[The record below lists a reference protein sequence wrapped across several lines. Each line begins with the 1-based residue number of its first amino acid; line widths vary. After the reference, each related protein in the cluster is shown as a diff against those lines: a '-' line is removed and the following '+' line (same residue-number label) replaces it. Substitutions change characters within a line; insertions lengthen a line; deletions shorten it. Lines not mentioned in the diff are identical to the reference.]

1 MKQTVSYGGLE
12 FSPYI
17 SKEAIQEKVK
27 EIASFLDERLEG
39 KDPIFLGVLN
49 GCFVFMADLIRAC
62 NIEHE
67 VRFVKISSYQDT
79 SSTGDLNIE
88 LGIEDSFRN
97 RHIVI
102 VEDIVD
108 SGITM
113 AWLTNELAQLGVGS
127 ITVVALLLKPDAIK
141 HPVQI
146 DKVGFEIP
154 NDFVIGYGLDY
165 NGRGRNLNG
174 IFRLVGR

>member
-1 MKQTVSYGGLE
+1 MKEMVSYDGLD
-12 FSPYI
+12 FKLYI
-17 SKEAIQEKVK
+17 SKSDIEEKVR
-27 EIASFLDERLEG
+27 EIALFLDVTLEG
-39 KDPIFLGVLN
+39 KDPVFLGVLK

-62 NIEHE
+62 KVEAE
-67 VRFVKISSYQDT
+67 VNFVKISSYQDT
-79 SSTGDLNIE
+79 ASTGDLNIE
-88 LGIEDSFRN
+88 LNIEDSLRN

-113 AWLTNELAQLGVGS
+113 AWLTNELAQLGVAS
-127 ITVVALLLKPDAIK
+127 ITVVALLLKPDAIQ

-165 NGRGRNLNG
+165 NGKGRQLEG
-174 IFRLVGR
+174 IYRLEVR